1 MLKNAVI
8 RCDKKVDCHDKSDEQ
23 NCNYRQQHDEVN
35 SRRDDW
41 TAANLT
47 NVLKN
52 QDHECK
58 VEGRKDGLFIPK
70 EKKCDGYFDCRDKSD
85 EEGCKGMSCEVCICI
100 CICNVSPID
109 TNMILWKYLHPPCS
123 CPSSDARTGRNASSS
138 IRSATTGQTVTNPI
152 RSYFNSHSKFC
163 WQNYSTINHQFHPK
177 LFLFSFQILAQLSK
191 RSWNTAGPSVLTDLM
206 RKTAVSAFLYLYHPE
221 YIAKSLEKLKPC
233 RPFHIKCAFFSS
245 LTSTLIL
252 KFEQLLN
259 SLFLFKLS
267 SWLNECNLSNI

>member
-1 MLKNAVI
+1 MLKNIVI

-100 CICNVSPID
+100 CIYNLFVFVFATSRRLTQIWFCENIYIGRAAVRVPMQERREMHWAVSEVQPQVKPSPIPSAATSIHILNSAGRIIQQSI
-109 TNMILWKYLHPPCS
+109 TN
-123 CPSSDARTGRNASSS
+123 S
-138 IRSATTGQTVTNPI
+138 IP
-152 RSYFNSHSKFC
+152 SYFYSHFKF
-163 WQNYSTINHQFHPK
+163 WRNYQRDH
-177 LFLFSFQILAQLSK
+177 
-191 RSWNTAGPSVLTDLM
+191 
-206 RKTAVSAFLYLYHPE
+206 E
-221 YIAKSLEKLKPC
+221 
-233 RPFHIKCAFFSS
+233 
-245 LTSTLIL
+245 TLQGRVFWRIWWGGL
-252 KFEQLLN
+252 Q
-259 SLFLFKLS
+259 
-267 SWLNECNLSNI
+267 

>member
-1 MLKNAVI
+1 MTF
-8 RCDKKVDCHDKSDEQ
+8 E
-23 NCNYRQQHDEVN
+23 
-35 SRRDDW
+35 
-41 TAANLT
+41 ANLT

-58 VEGRKDGLFIPK
+58 VDGRKDGLFIPK
-70 EKKCDGYFDCRDKSD
+70 EKKCDGYYDCRDKSD

-100 CICNVSPID
+100 FFLYFYLQFICICICNVAPID
-109 TNMILWKYLHPPCS
+109 TNMILWKYLPLPCS
-123 CPSSDARTGRNASSS
+123 CPSSDARTERNALSS

-206 RKTAVSAFLYLYHPE
+206 RKTAVSAFLYLYHLE
-221 YIAKSLEKLKPC
+221 FIAKSLEKLKC
-233 RPFHIKCAFFSS
+233 YQA
-245 LTSTLIL
+245 L
-252 KFEQLLN
+252 
-259 SLFLFKLS
+259 
-267 SWLNECNLSNI
+267 